1 METNDA
7 NIRYSGA
14 PWFNTVSHKSIAVL
28 GVGGI
33 GSWASLL
40 AARLSPQR
48 LDLYDFDE
56 VDTVNLGGQLY
67 RTFDIGRKK
76 VDAAK
81 MIINDFSPYVY
92 TNVWISIVNET
103 NTFAGSHVVISCF
116 DNMEAR
122 KTVFNTINN
131 KIESSGGT
139 YCPELFIDGRLNAEE
154 FEVYAVNLKNKAE
167 RDLYQTT
174 LFSDSESASPI
185 CSYKQTSFAASMIA
199 AVITNLI
206 VNFYSKQ
213 ETNHNLADR
222 LQRYRPFRVY
232 YNAVTMTFKTE
243 LCNEILRNNQ

>member
-14 PWFNTVSHKSIAVL
+14 PWFNTVSCKNITIL

-40 AARLSPQR
+40 ASRLSPIR

-56 VDTVNLGGQLY
+56 VDPVNLGGQLY
-67 RTFDIGRKK
+67 RTFDVGRTK
-76 VDAAK
+76 VNAAK

-92 TNVWISIVNET
+92 TNIWQARVDET
-103 NTFAGSHVVISCF
+103 YTFANSHVIISCF

-122 KTVFNTINN
+122 KTIFNTLNN
-131 KIESSGGT
+131 RVETVRSA
-139 YCPELFIDGRLNAEE
+139 YRPELFIDGRLNAEE

-174 LFSDSESASPI
+174 LFDDSESASPI

-206 VNFYSKQ
+206 VNFYAKQ
-213 ETNHNLADR
+213 GPNNNLADR

>member
-14 PWFNTVSHKSIAVL
+14 PWFSTVSSKNIAIL

-40 AARLSPQR
+40 AARLSPSR

-67 RTFDIGRKK
+67 RTFDIGRMK
-76 VDAAK
+76 VNAAK

-92 TNVWISIVNET
+92 TNVWIARVDGT
-103 NTFAGSHVVISCF
+103 YTFANSHVIISCF

-122 KTVFNTINN
+122 KAVFNTINN
-131 KIESSGGT
+131 KIKSSGGA
-139 YCPELFIDGRLNAEE
+139 YYPELFIDGRLNAEE
-154 FEVYAVNLKNKAE
+154 FEVYAVNLNNKTE

-174 LFSDSESASPI
+174 LFNDSESVSPI

-206 VNFYSKQ
+206 VNFYAKQ
-213 ETNHNLADR
+213 DTNYNLADR

-243 LCNEILRNNQ
+243 LCNEILRNNL